1 MKTRARELVEAV
13 KLRLESIM
21 PGVGFINTVF
31 IVDTSGDF
39 DQSQLDQGVCINI
52 AFAGESK
59 RDSQPHTQLE
69 ELTLV
74 VEAHKTVS
82 GSEVA
87 LYEGLDLL
95 GDLKKS
101 LLTDKTYLTGLCRLD
116 LTHIE
121 SSSVRQSDDGAAVIS
136 TVQLSTVYVEKHSQI
151 FN

>member
-1 MKTRARELVEAV
+1 MKTKSRIITEKIKE
-13 KLRLESIM
+13 KLETITA
-21 PGVGFINTVF
+21 GAEFINTA
-31 IVDTSGDF
+31 ILVDTSGGF
-39 DQSQLDQGVCINI
+39 DQSQLEQGVCINI
-52 AFAGESK
+52 SFSGEEK

-69 ELTLV
+69 EINLII
-74 VEAHKTVS
+74 EAHKLVAAS
-82 GSEVA
+82 GVV

-101 LLTDKTYLTGLCRLD
+101 LLTDKTYLSGLCRID

-136 TVQLSTVYVEKHSQI
+136 TVQLSTVYVEKHNAI